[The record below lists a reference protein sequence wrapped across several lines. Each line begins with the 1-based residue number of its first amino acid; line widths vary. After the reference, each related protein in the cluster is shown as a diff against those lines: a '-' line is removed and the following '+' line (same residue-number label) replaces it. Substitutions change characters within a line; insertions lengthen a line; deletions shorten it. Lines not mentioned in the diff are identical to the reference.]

1 MAPQGRGAFRPLGGR
16 PKEVDAPM
24 TAKEV
29 VQRLRTDGVARVEG
43 VVEPDPWGQEAVW
56 FFGPDGKVLQDF
68 YDEEVAGLLLDATA
82 RWADGPGAFALDLEA
97 GRVVVEV
104 LEEQDYGYEVL
115 RREEVSLEDFLE

>member
-1 MAPQGRGAFRPLGGR
+1 
-16 PKEVDAPM
+16 M

-29 VQRLRTDGVARVEG
+29 VQRLRTEGVARVEG
-43 VVEPDPWGQEAVW
+43 MVEPDPWGQEAVW

-68 YDEEVAGLLLDATA
+68 YEEEVAALLLEATA

-104 LEEQDYGYEVL
+104 LEEQDYGHEVL

>member
-1 MAPQGRGAFRPLGGR
+1 
-16 PKEVDAPM
+16 DAPM

-29 VQRLRTDGVARVEG
+29 AQRLRTDGVARVEG
-43 VVEPDPWGQEAVW
+43 VVEPEWGHEAVW
-56 FFGPDGKVLQDF
+56 FFGSQGRPLQDF
-68 YDEEVAGLLLDATA
+68 YEEEVAALLLEATA
-82 RWADGPGAFALDLEA
+82 RWADGPGAFTLDLEA